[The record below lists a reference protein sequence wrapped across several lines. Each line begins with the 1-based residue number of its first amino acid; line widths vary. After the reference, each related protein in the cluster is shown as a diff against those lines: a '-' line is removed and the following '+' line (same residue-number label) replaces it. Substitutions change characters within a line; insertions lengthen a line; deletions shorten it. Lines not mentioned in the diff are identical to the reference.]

1 MATLHL
7 PKLVMRVRFPSQT
20 PYAGVIGF
28 EYTFE
33 MRCIGIKRIIT
44 IFMIMAML
52 MLAFASC
59 KKSETP
65 SGDSEG
71 GEQIRSEVENGE
83 EPGGEDSSSAPS
95 DAPSSTV
102 SNRKINYLTG
112 ETATGDNTIRPVAVM
127 ISNAKVNIPQSG
139 ISNADIIY
147 EAVTEG
153 GVTRLMAL
161 YSNMDTIGKT
171 GSIRS
176 ARDQFIQL
184 MLPLNAIY
192 VHIGTSTSAKR
203 MLDFY
208 SYNDIDGIYLGF
220 LAFQYDTEMAKIK
233 SSEHCWFTNSD
244 LIKAGIEKNSITTKN
259 SFYPAFN
266 FTESGSVVPLESDD
280 VQQVKFSYS
289 GYSDVTFTWDK
300 NQNKFLKTAF
310 GVPHTDAEN
319 GQQLAFDNVFIILT
333 DIGIQEE
340 NGILPEFDF
349 ESGGSGWYF
358 YGGKMQEITWKKGEP
373 VDPLIIM
380 DKGGNPIKVNTGKTY
395 VGVLGNDRLDTVEI
409 VTATEG

>member
-1 MATLHL
+1 
-7 PKLVMRVRFPSQT
+7 
-20 PYAGVIGF
+20 
-28 EYTFE
+28 
-33 MRCIGIKRIIT
+33 
-44 IFMIMAML
+44 MILAVL
-52 MLAFASC
+52 MFAFASC
-59 KKSETP
+59 KKSEAP
-65 SGDSEG
+65 ADDSEG
-71 GEQIRSEVENGE
+71 TEQTQTETDPGEGSDGRK
-83 EPGGEDSSSAPS
+83 EPSKSG
-95 DAPSSTV
+95 DAPSSLV
-102 SNRKINYLTG
+102 SNDKINYLTG
-112 ETATGDNTIRPVAVM
+112 EAAVGDNTIRPVAIMV
-127 ISNAKVNIPQSG
+127 SNAKVNIPQSG

-161 YSNMDTIGKT
+161 YSNIDSIGKT

-233 SSEHCWFTNSD
+233 SSEHCWFTDSS
-244 LIKAGIEKNSITTKN
+244 LIRAGIEKNGIPTKN

-266 FTESGSVVPLESDD
+266 FTEPGSVVPLEGDD
-280 VQQVKFSYS
+280 VKQINYSYS
-289 GYSDVTFTWDK
+289 GYSNVSFTWDREK
-300 NQNKFLKTAF
+300 GKFLKTAF

-319 GQQLAFDNVFIILT
+319 GQQLAFDNVFIIVT
-333 DIGIQEE
+333 DIGVQEE
-340 NGILPEFDF
+340 NGILPDFDF
-349 ESGGSGWYF
+349 KSGGSGWYF

-373 VDPLIIM
+373 VDPLIIL
-380 DKGGNPIKVNTGKTY
+380 DKSGEPIKVNTGKTY
-395 VGVLGNDRLDTVEI
+395 VGILGTDRLDTVEFI
-409 VTATEG
+409 TETEG

>member
-1 MATLHL
+1 
-7 PKLVMRVRFPSQT
+7 
-20 PYAGVIGF
+20 
-28 EYTFE
+28 
-33 MRCIGIKRIIT
+33 
-44 IFMIMAML
+44 MILAVL
-52 MLAFASC
+52 MLALASC
-59 KKSETP
+59 KKNETP
-65 SGDSEG
+65 VDDPES
-71 GEQIRSEVENGE
+71 GEQIRSEVEQVENPENSE
-83 EPGGEDSSSAPS
+83 ERGDSSEPS
-95 DAPSSTV
+95 DAPSATV
-102 SNRKINYLTG
+102 SNKKINYLTG
-112 ETATGDNTIRPVAVM
+112 EAATSDNTIRPVAVM
-127 ISNAKVNIPQSG
+127 VSNAKVNIPQSG

-161 YSNMDTIGKT
+161 YSNIDTIGKT

-233 SSEHCWFTNSD
+233 SSEHCWFTNSE
-244 LIKAGIEKNSITTKN
+244 LIKAGIAKNGITTKN

-266 FTESGSVVPLESDD
+266 FTEPGSTVPLEGDD
-280 VQQVKFSYS
+280 VKQVNFSYS
-289 GYSDVTFTWDK
+289 GYSDVSFTW
-300 NQNKFLKTAF
+300 NPESGKFLKTAF

-333 DIGIQEE
+333 DIGVQEE
-340 NGILPEFDF
+340 NGILPDFDF
-349 ESGGSGWYF
+349 ETGGSGWYF
-358 YGGKMQEITWKKGEP
+358 YGGKMQEISWKKGEP
-373 VDPLIIM
+373 VDPLIIL
-380 DKGGNPIKVNTGKTY
+380 DKNGDPIKVNTGKTY
-395 VGVLGNDRLDTVEI
+395 VGILGKDRLDTVEI
-409 VTATEG
+409 ITETSDE